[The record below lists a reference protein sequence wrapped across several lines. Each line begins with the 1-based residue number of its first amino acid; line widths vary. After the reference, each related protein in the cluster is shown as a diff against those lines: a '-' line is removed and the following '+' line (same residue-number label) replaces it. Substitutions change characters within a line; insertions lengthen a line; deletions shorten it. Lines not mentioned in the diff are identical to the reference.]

1 MKNLLKIVSIIGLT
15 VITQIAYS
23 AAVTDTFT
31 TGDTLTAEKLNNI
44 KNAVNDND
52 TRISDIVLTPGP
64 AGADGNDGIAGAA
77 GNDGAAGA
85 AGTNGIAGAAGT
97 DGIAG
102 ADGTDGIAG
111 ADGNDGAAGAAGTDG
126 IAGADGND
134 GAAGAD
140 GTDGI
145 AGTDGNDG
153 TSCTVAQNE
162 GFATISC
169 GGGTMASVYDGTTAT
184 GNALGDMQYWDGLA
198 WVLVPPPADTTVEST
213 LRFVNAK
220 PTWEL
225 STYQIGR
232 RGPAGGF
239 VFYVTDGG
247 LHGLEA
253 APLDQSTSAGIT
265 WGCYEDNVTVAVGTD
280 IGTGAQNTDAI
291 VSFGCDDGSP
301 AALAAAGYEKNGYD
315 DWFLPSKD
323 ELNLMWQYL
332 ADPADDDRG
341 SYETDSDA
349 VGGFASSY
357 YWSSSQYNSYG
368 AWLQYFG
375 DGFQSGNDKS
385 YANRVRAVRA
395 F

>member
-1 MKNLLKIVSIIGLT
+1 MKNLFKIVSIIGLT
-15 VITQIAYS
+15 VITQTAYS
-23 AAVTDTFT
+23 APVIDTFE
-31 TGDTLTAEKLNNI
+31 TGDTLTAAQLNNI
-44 KNAVNDND
+44 KDAVNDND

-64 AGADGNDGIAGAA
+64 AGADGNDGIAGAD
-77 GNDGAAGA
+77 GND
-85 AGTNGIAGAAGT
+85 GIAGADGN

-111 ADGNDGAAGAAGTDG
+111 ADGNDGIAGADGTDG

-323 ELNLMWQYL
+323 ELNLMW
-332 ADPADDDRG
+332 
-341 SYETDSDA
+341 
-349 VGGFASSY
+349 
-357 YWSSSQYNSYG
+357 
-368 AWLQYFG
+368 
-375 DGFQSGNDKS
+375 
-385 YANRVRAVRA
+385 
-395 F
+395 

>member
-1 MKNLLKIVSIIGLT
+1 LQGL
-15 VITQIAYS
+15 V
-23 AAVTDTFT
+23 
-31 TGDTLTAEKLNNI
+31 
-44 KNAVNDND
+44 
-52 TRISDIVLTPGP
+52 GP
-64 AGADGNDGIAGAA
+64 T
-77 GNDGAAGA
+77 GAAGA
-85 AGTNGIAGAAGT
+85 AGAVGGIGNTGAKGDT
-97 DGIAG
+97 
-102 ADGTDGIAG
+102 
-111 ADGNDGAAGAAGTDG
+111 GAAGTDG

-134 GAAGAD
+134 G
-140 GTDGI
+140 
-145 AGTDGNDG
+145 

-162 GFATISC
+162 GWATISC
-169 GGGTMASVYDGTTAT
+169 GGGTIASVYDGTTAT

-198 WVLVPPPADTTVEST
+198 WVLVPRPADTTVEST

-323 ELNLMWQYL
+323 ELNLMW
-332 ADPADDDRG
+332 
-341 SYETDSDA
+341 
-349 VGGFASSY
+349 
-357 YWSSSQYNSYG
+357 
-368 AWLQYFG
+368 
-375 DGFQSGNDKS
+375 
-385 YANRVRAVRA
+385 
-395 F
+395 